1 MVMRREFFFLWE
13 TAKLV
18 QLLRLKREHMLI
30 SIGVHNEV
38 KDYPKVK
45 ISLRM
50 NRSEKKEA
58 IFVISHFST
67 THSTKNGLGV
77 VYQCSQRNNN
87 EQEHHQKV
95 LILKQLYSK
104 DCCTV
109 GKKCLHWNS
118 ILSLDIYFF
127 FKNCTNRCPKL
138 DCWFYGP
145 LEIRVETKLT
155 NVLNIQM

>member
-38 KDYPKVK
+38 KDYPKEK

-87 EQEHHQKV
+87 EQEHHQKA

-127 FKNCTNRCPKL
+127 SKIAQIGVQSWIADFMGLWKFEWRQN
-138 DCWFYGP
+138 
-145 LEIRVETKLT
+145 
-155 NVLNIQM
+155 

>member
-38 KDYPKVK
+38 KDYPKEK

-58 IFVISHFST
+58 IFVISHFP
-67 THSTKNGLGV
+67 LRI
-77 VYQCSQRNNN
+77 Q
-87 EQEHHQKV
+87 
-95 LILKQLYSK
+95 
-104 DCCTV
+104 
-109 GKKCLHWNS
+109 
-118 ILSLDIYFF
+118 
-127 FKNCTNRCPKL
+127 PKM
-138 DCWFYGP
+138 
-145 LEIRVETKLT
+145 V
-155 NVLNIQM
+155 

>member
-77 VYQCSQRNNN
+77 VYQCSQRNN
-87 EQEHHQKV
+87 K
-95 LILKQLYSK
+95 KPSK
-104 DCCTV
+104 
-109 GKKCLHWNS
+109 GFNS
-118 ILSLDIYFF
+118 KATLF
-127 FKNCTNRCPKL
+127 
-138 DCWFYGP
+138 
-145 LEIRVETKLT
+145 
-155 NVLNIQM
+155 

>member
-87 EQEHHQKV
+87 ENHQKV

-109 GKKCLHWNS
+109 GKNY
-118 ILSLDIYFF
+118 IF
-127 FKNCTNRCPKL
+127 
-138 DCWFYGP
+138 
-145 LEIRVETKLT
+145 
-155 NVLNIQM
+155 

>member
-38 KDYPKVK
+38 KDYPKEK

-50 NRSEKKEA
+50 NRSEKKRSNLRDKSFFHYA
-58 IFVISHFST
+58 FNQKWFRGGI
-67 THSTKNGLGV
+67 
-77 VYQCSQRNNN
+77 YQCSQRNNN
-87 EQEHHQKV
+87 ENHQKV

-127 FKNCTNRCPKL
+127 FQKL
-138 DCWFYGP
+138 H
-145 LEIRVETKLT
+145 K
-155 NVLNIQM
+155 